1 MKNEEEKNRLLVELC
16 YNYHFH
22 MGDSSILDYHHCE
35 RIFQKY
41 SFNQKISNKVYCW
54 LTLWSSKKLQKNNTK
69 TVFWQSINDKL
80 IGYFRN
86 LRLGEFSNS
95 SKIKVSEWFS
105 PDVFHVLTKQFFN
118 FVNNRPFHGR
128 NESWVI
134 RTDCALVTTSCWLDA
149 KIFKY
154 SDQ

>member
-1 MKNEEEKNRLLVELC
+1 MKMKNQEEKNRLLVELC

-22 MGDSSILDYHHCE
+22 MGDSSILDHHHCE

-80 IGYFRN
+80 CLISFDWLIIFEIFFHSDDD
-86 LRLGEFSNS
+86 LRLKNHPCENGNYSTILQEVDFLLLHFS
-95 SKIKVSEWFS
+95 FS
-105 PDVFHVLTKQFFN
+105 FFN
-118 FVNNRPFHGR
+118 FFP
-128 NESWVI
+128 
-134 RTDCALVTTSCWLDA
+134 
-149 KIFKY
+149 IFFVW
-154 SDQ
+154 